1 MVAKSQMG
9 QSAGV
14 LEACLRALVLSLHC
28 CDLGIDNY

>member
-1 MVAKSQMG
+1 LG